1 MAQIQILGSAAA
13 EAIPAIFCNCRV
25 CREAWKNGGKDMRL
39 RAAYKIND
47 HVRIDF
53 GPDSIAQEYKYQL
66 HSENLKHLFI
76 THNHEDHWVTDLLHY
91 RMPGFSVVDED
102 NILNIYGNEG
112 VIRQLYKIFWNKRTF
127 IGDWK
132 KFRLNPVILE
142 AFKPILLEEEDMEFY
157 PLNADHMIGIPGEFP
172 QFFVFRVGSSWAM
185 VANDTGY
192 FREDTWQ
199 FLEEKKFKFDLVIT
213 DCTGGLRDIERGH
226 MSGKWVLMTKERLEK
241 IGSVSAS
248 TPYFINHF
256 SHNGWAT
263 HAELEAH
270 YNPHGIQVCYDGLT
284 IDF

>member
-25 CREAWKNGGKDMRL
+25 CREAWKNGGKDIRM
-39 RAAYKIND
+39 RAAYKLND

-53 GPDSIAQEYKYQL
+53 GPDSIAQEFKYQL

-76 THNHEDHWVTDLLHY
+76 THNHEDHWIPDPLVY
-91 RMPGFSVVDED
+91 RMPGFSVVEPD
-102 NILNIYGNEG
+102 NILNIYGNPG
-112 VIRQLYKIFWNKRTF
+112 VIRALYKFFWNKLPFT
-127 IGDWK
+127 GDLK
-132 KFRLNPVILE
+132 KFRFNPVVIE
-142 AFKPILLEEEDMEFY
+142 AFKPIVLEEEDMEFY

-172 QFFVFRVGSSWAM
+172 QFFVFRSGSSWAM

-213 DCTGGLRDIERGH
+213 DCTGGVRDYERGH
-226 MSGKWVLMTKERLEK
+226 MSGMWVLKTKERLEQ

-248 TPYFINHF
+248 TKYYINHF
-256 SHNGWAT
+256 SHNGNAT
-263 HAELEAH
+263 HAELEAY
-270 YNPHGIQVCYDGLT
+270 YNPHGIQVGYDGLT
-284 IDF
+284 IDY